1 MASINN
7 LASVTLLA
15 GFSTRMGMP
24 KQHVTIFGKSFLE
37 HVIAALKQNEASFC
51 KKVFVGQEKD
61 EKAQQLVKSIG
72 GFWVNNP
79 TPELG
84 PLSSVRLAIENLS
97 GEYSILLWPIDHPL
111 IKAQTVSSVINAWK
125 KSPDRITLPSNG
137 IRRGHPTIFPNWACK
152 EMFNIELSKG
162 AKQVLLNHPEDIT
175 YVITDDPFI
184 TTNLNTPEAVK
195 QLTMKNEQ

>member
-61 EKAQQLVKSIG
+61 EKAQKLVKSIDG
-72 GFWVNNP
+72 IWLNNP

-84 PLSSVRLAIENLS
+84 PLSSIRLAIKELS
-97 GEYSILLWPIDHPL
+97 DDFSILLWPIDHPL
-111 IKAQTVSSVINAWK
+111 IKQQTVSSVIKNWK
-125 KSPDRITLPSNG
+125 TSPDFITLPSNG
-137 IRRGHPTIFPNWACK
+137 VRRGHPTIFPAWACK
-152 EMFNIELSKG
+152 EMFDINLVGG
-162 AKQVLLNHPEDIT
+162 AKQVLQNHPNQIN
-175 YVITDDPFI
+175 YVLTDDPFI

-195 QLTMKNEQ
+195 QIEEKKQF